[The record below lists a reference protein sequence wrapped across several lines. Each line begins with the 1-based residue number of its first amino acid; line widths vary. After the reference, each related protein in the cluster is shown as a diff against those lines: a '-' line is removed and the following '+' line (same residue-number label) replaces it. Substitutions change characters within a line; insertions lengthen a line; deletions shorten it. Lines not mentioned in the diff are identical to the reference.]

1 MNVIVTQ
8 VPVTTNLLF
17 DAANLQLT
25 APAQS
30 VVDKLDDFQ
39 GKQDM
44 NIIPPVWLVNMTLVI
59 VLEML
64 KLTSV
69 RPNFLKL
76 LKHHHHPPGHT
87 PNLPLSP
94 LCPMHGGHT
103 SGSHTSVS
111 APSPRPQRKPVRS
124 WNTGWGLLERWSF
137 KKSENWSSGIKSEL
151 CNASLHFGELLLT
164 ELHAQCISQI

>member
-44 NIIPPVWLVNMTLVI
+44 YIISLVWLVNMTLVI
-59 VLEML
+59 VLEIL

-69 RPNFLKL
+69 HPKFRGECPSIYQTSKYDWTYFL
-76 LKHHHHPPGHT
+76 
-87 PNLPLSP
+87 
-94 LCPMHGGHT
+94 
-103 SGSHTSVS
+103 
-111 APSPRPQRKPVRS
+111 
-124 WNTGWGLLERWSF
+124 
-137 KKSENWSSGIKSEL
+137 
-151 CNASLHFGELLLT
+151 
-164 ELHAQCISQI
+164 